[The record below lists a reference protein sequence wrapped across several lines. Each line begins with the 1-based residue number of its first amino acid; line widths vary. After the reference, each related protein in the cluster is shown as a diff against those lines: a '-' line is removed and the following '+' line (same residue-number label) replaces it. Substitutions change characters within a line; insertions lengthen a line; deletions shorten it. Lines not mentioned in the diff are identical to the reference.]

1 MLYLYCFVID
11 WMVCEN
17 SEYGTPNT
25 SFGYRGASDLDENR
39 LIPLH
44 FLCLLARVCFELLV

>member
-44 FLCLLARVCFELLV
+44 FLCLLARLYFELLV